1 MESTWPLPVKANH
14 PYLPDLVTINHNQS
28 PLPSIHPSQNPW
40 NREGP
45 RRPKQLVPWFEQD
58 QNPGNSLR
66 NRTST
71 ELEHNSTSCTTNDK
85 ICRYILQLR
94 RYGSERSHSRT
105 NQRSRNERIG
115 AGRGFGPRLS
125 LNSGCSLIFFFFF
138 FFVLLLYAC
147 TGT

>member
-1 MESTWPLPVKANH
+1 MEQGRAPPTQ
-14 PYLPDLVTINHNQS
+14 TIRTMVQAK
-28 PLPSIHPSQNPW
+28 P
-40 NREGP
+40 
-45 RRPKQLVPWFEQD
+45 
-58 QNPGNSLR
+58 NPGKPLR

-71 ELEHNSTSCTTNDK
+71 ELEYIHNSTPYTMNDK

-125 LNSGCSLIFFFFF
+125 LNSGCSLFFFFLSF
-138 FFVLLLYAC
+138 LFLCSAFICMYWYLKSTRRVLRIWRSGMYC
-147 TGT
+147 NVYGT